1 MNLQQLGTIVRERRV
16 ELGLNQTQIAAMS
29 ELSRTTVNLL
39 ENGSINDIGFAKIAN
54 LLSVLGIE
62 LQMSNIGQ
70 KKCNSLLMASR
81 SSSVSYLETISAEEL
96 SNALTTGVVPHNKI
110 PHIATLVDELPVAL
124 IVSAVEEAANDS
136 DVAPKKIWGH
146 INRWAMDFQ
155 SPRSI
160 WK

>member
-1 MNLQQLGTIVRERRV
+1 MNLQQLGTTVRERRV

-29 ELSRTTVNLL
+29 GLSRTTVNLL
-39 ENGSINDIGFAKIAN
+39 ENGSINDIGFTKIAN

-62 LQMSNIGQ
+62 LQASNIGQ
-70 KKCNSLLMASR
+70 KKNNSLLMASR
-81 SSSVSYLETISAEEL
+81 SSSVSYQEPISPKEL
-96 SNALTTGVVPHNKI
+96 RHALTTGVVPHNKM

>member
-16 ELGLNQTQIAAMS
+16 ELGLSQTQIAAMS

-62 LQMSNIGQ
+62 LQTSNGGQ

-81 SSSVSYLETISAEEL
+81 SSSVSYLESISPKEL
-96 SNALTTGVVPHNKI
+96 RNALTTGVVPHNKI

>member
-39 ENGSINDIGFAKIAN
+39 ENGSINDIGFTKIAN

-62 LQMSNIGQ
+62 LQTSNIGQ

-81 SSSVSYLETISAEEL
+81 SSSVSYLESISPKEL
-96 SNALTTGVVPHNKI
+96 RNALTTGVLPHNKI

-124 IVSAVEEAANDS
+124 IVSAVEEAANNS

-146 INRWAMDFQ
+146 INRWAVDFQ

>member
-39 ENGSINDIGFAKIAN
+39 ENGSINDIGFAKIAS

-62 LQMSNIGQ
+62 LQASNIGQ

-81 SSSVSYLETISAEEL
+81 SSSVSYLDSISPKEL
-96 SNALTTGVVPHNKI
+96 RNALTTGVVPHNKI
-110 PHIATLVDELPVAL
+110 PHIATLIDELPVAL

-136 DVAPKKIWGH
+136 NVAPKKIWGH
-146 INRWAMDFQ
+146 INRWAVDFQ